1 MREYGP
7 AKRVIGN
14 VAAAKSFGSLKL
26 LRVAQG
32 HFLLAGKVVT
42 YISYVVGIRV
52 HVLGLVVEFFFFIM
66 CVSLMSLKNTLFNI
80 LDISVFFFKI
90 KILKYVY
97 QTIKYILKMT
107 TCPGFIYFLI
117 QCIR

>member
-52 HVLGLVVEFFFFIM
+52 HVLGLVVEFFFSS
-66 CVSLMSLKNTLFNI
+66 CV
-80 LDISVFFFKI
+80 
-90 KILKYVY
+90 YH
-97 QTIKYILKMT
+97 
-107 TCPGFIYFLI
+107 
-117 QCIR
+117 